1 MYIHDVYV
9 TEICLKYKINY
20 IGIED
25 KIITIKGY
33 CLVLMDE
40 GCGFFEDLKWQD
52 VKHEGD
58 LSMLNQL
65 FDRKGDKMTL
75 AQNKEHAVPRNSMCM
90 TISVQPEVFT
100 SGLSNLGS
108 TLWKDTGFGE
118 CFLISAA
125 RPYR

>member
-1 MYIHDVYV
+1 MHSFYVFEIYIQNVYV
-9 TEICLKYKINY
+9 TENCLKYKINE

-25 KIITIKGY
+25 KIITTKGY

-40 GCGFFEDLKWQD
+40 GCEFFEDLKWKD

-75 AQNKEHAVPRNSMCM
+75 AQN
-90 TISVQPEVFT
+90 
-100 SGLSNLGS
+100 
-108 TLWKDTGFGE
+108 
-118 CFLISAA
+118 
-125 RPYR
+125 